1 MDILSRIVN
10 KKIDE
15 LRYLK
20 KSLPISDLE
29 NSSFFSRK
37 NRSISSSIINKDLG
51 IIAEHK
57 RKSPSKSNINQLTSS
72 EKIIKGYDNAGAA
85 AISILTEKNFF
96 DGSRND
102 LIEARKLT
110 ELPILRKDFI
120 IDEYQIIES
129 KSIGA
134 DGILLIAACLEKKEI
149 IRLSKLAK
157 SLDLEVLI
165 EIHDMSE
172 ISRSCIESVDIIGIN
187 NRNLKTFDVQIKT
200 SLDLIKEIPEQYTKI
215 SESGISK
222 VSDIIELKN
231 CGFDGFLIGES
242 FMKTEDPGLSLS
254 KFIRKVKDES

>member
-20 KSLPISDLE
+20 KSIPISDLE

-37 NRSISSSIINKDLG
+37 NKSISSSIINKDLG

-231 CGFDGFLIGES
+231 CGFNGFLIGES

>member
-20 KSLPISDLE
+20 KSIPISDLE

-37 NRSISSSIINKDLG
+37 NKSISSSIINKDLG

-215 SESGISK
+215 SESGI
-222 VSDIIELKN
+222 
-231 CGFDGFLIGES
+231 
-242 FMKTEDPGLSLS
+242 LSL
-254 KFIRKVKDES
+254 IHI

>member
-165 EIHDMSE
+165 EIHDLSE

>member
-20 KSLPISDLE
+20 KSIPISDLE

-37 NRSISSSIINKDLG
+37 NKSISSSIINKDLG

-165 EIHDMSE
+165 EIHDLSE

>member
-20 KSLPISDLE
+20 KSIPISDLE
-29 NSSFFSRK
+29 NSSFFSKK
-37 NRSISSSIINKDLG
+37 NKSISSSIINKDLG

>member
-20 KSLPISDLE
+20 KSIPISDLE

-37 NRSISSSIINKDLG
+37 NKSISSSIINKDLG

>member
-37 NRSISSSIINKDLG
+37 NKSISSSIINKDLG

-165 EIHDMSE
+165 EIHDLSE

>member
-1 MDILSRIVN
+1 M
-10 KKIDE
+10 
-15 LRYLK
+15 
-20 KSLPISDLE
+20 
-29 NSSFFSRK
+29 
-37 NRSISSSIINKDLG
+37 
-51 IIAEHK
+51 
-57 RKSPSKSNINQLTSS
+57 
-72 EKIIKGYDNAGAA
+72 
-85 AISILTEKNFF
+85 
-96 DGSRND
+96 
-102 LIEARKLT
+102 
-110 ELPILRKDFI
+110 RKDFI

-165 EIHDMSE
+165 EIHDLSE